1 MQHTTEPGSS
11 PVQTLI
17 LSIGDQPAFITSLAQ
32 MVMLQPGNLTDKT
45 LFSIATCK
53 EWELGLA
60 MVEPTD
66 LLLPS
71 D

>member
-32 MVMLQPGNLTDKT
+32 MLQPQNLTDKK
-45 LFSIATCK
+45 LFSIAACK